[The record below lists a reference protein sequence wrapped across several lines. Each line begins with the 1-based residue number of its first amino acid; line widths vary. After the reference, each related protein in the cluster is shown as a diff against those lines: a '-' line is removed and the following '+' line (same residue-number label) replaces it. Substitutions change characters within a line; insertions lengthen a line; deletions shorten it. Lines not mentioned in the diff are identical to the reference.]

1 MDSVL
6 NFGWRCLGSISG
18 QVIVLCSIEK
28 YFTFTVL
35 LSTQVLFVQRLDN
48 AIQWISVYK
57 TYYAISWIEIY
68 PMGGI
73 NHPSNNQGQE
83 LKIGIGKLLGKT
95 D

>member
-6 NFGWRCLGSISG
+6 DSGWRCLAAISG

-35 LSTQVLFVQRLDN
+35 LSTQVSFFQRLDN

-57 TYYAISWIEIY
+57 TYYAISWIAIY
-68 PMGGI
+68 PVGSI
-73 NHPSNNQGQE
+73 NCPYNQGQE
-83 LKIGIGKLLGKT
+83 LKMGISKFLGKT

>member
-6 NFGWRCLGSISG
+6 DSGWRCLAAISG
-18 QVIVLCSIEK
+18 QVMVLCSIEK
-28 YFTFTVL
+28 YFAFTVC

-57 TYYAISWIEIY
+57 TYYAISWIAIY
-68 PMGGI
+68 PVGSI
-73 NHPSNNQGQE
+73 NCPYNQGQE
-83 LKIGIGKLLGKT
+83 LKMGISKFLGKT

>member
-28 YFTFTVL
+28 YFAFTVL
-35 LSTQVLFVQRLDN
+35 FSTQVSFVQRLDN

-57 TYYAISWIEIY
+57 TYYAISWIAIY
-68 PMGGI
+68 PVGSI
-73 NHPSNNQGQE
+73 NCPYNQGQE
-83 LKIGIGKLLGKT
+83 LKMGISKFLGKT

>member
-6 NFGWRCLGSISG
+6 DSGWRYLGAISG

-28 YFTFTVL
+28 YFTFTVR

-57 TYYAISWIEIY
+57 TYYAISWIAIY
-68 PMGGI
+68 PVGSI
-73 NHPSNNQGQE
+73 NRPYNQGQE
-83 LKIGIGKLLGKT
+83 LKMGISKFLGKT

>member
-28 YFTFTVL
+28 YFAFTVL

-57 TYYAISWIEIY
+57 TYYAISWIAIY
-68 PMGGI
+68 PVGSI
-73 NHPSNNQGQE
+73 NRPYNQGQE
-83 LKIGIGKLLGKT
+83 LKMGISKFLGKT

>member
-6 NFGWRCLGSISG
+6 DSGWRCLGAISG

-28 YFTFTVL
+28 YFTFTVH

-57 TYYAISWIEIY
+57 TYYAISWIAIY
-68 PMGGI
+68 PVGSI
-73 NHPSNNQGQE
+73 NRPYNQGQE
-83 LKIGIGKLLGKT
+83 LKMGISKFLGKT